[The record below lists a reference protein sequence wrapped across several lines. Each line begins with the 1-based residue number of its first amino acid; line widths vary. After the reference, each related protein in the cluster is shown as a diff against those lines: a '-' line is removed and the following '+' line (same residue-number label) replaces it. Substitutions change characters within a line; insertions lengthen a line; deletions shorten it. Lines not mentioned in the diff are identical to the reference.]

1 MITKHDPRD
10 NYNSQPLKASWLDA
24 RNICREMC
32 MDLVSMETQEEQK
45 MVGNHYCILASWY
58 KVKLIGFNEIL

>member
-1 MITKHDPRD
+1 
-10 NYNSQPLKASWLDA
+10 
-24 RNICREMC
+24 

-45 MVGNHYCILASWY
+45 MVGNHCILASWY